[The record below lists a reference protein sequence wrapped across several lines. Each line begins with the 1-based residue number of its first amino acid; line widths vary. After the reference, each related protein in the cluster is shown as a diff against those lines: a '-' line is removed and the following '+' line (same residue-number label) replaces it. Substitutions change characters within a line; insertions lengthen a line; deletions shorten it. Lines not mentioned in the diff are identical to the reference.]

1 MIADPAGRVWFQGLI
16 RSTMYER
23 ARGLLRDSSD
33 TSARRIPILP
43 GPVTDARAAS
53 AFPAGTMIPTNTES
67 AIKRPRTGS
76 GDRVGDRGRVDAW
89 CEVRRHDN

>member
-1 MIADPAGRVWFQGLI
+1 MIATRRRMLVPGVI

-43 GPVTDARAAS
+43 GRVTDACAAS
-53 AFPAGTMIPTNTES
+53 AFPAGTLIPTNTES
-67 AIKRPRTGS
+67 AIKRPRTGQATEW
-76 GDRVGDRGRVDAW
+76 VIVA
-89 CEVRRHDN
+89 E